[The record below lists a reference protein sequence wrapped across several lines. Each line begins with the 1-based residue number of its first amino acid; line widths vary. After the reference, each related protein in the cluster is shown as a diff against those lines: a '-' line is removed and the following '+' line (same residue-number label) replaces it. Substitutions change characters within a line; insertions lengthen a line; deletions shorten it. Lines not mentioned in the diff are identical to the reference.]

1 MSWTV
6 DNIPDQTG
14 RVAVITGATSGLGLV
29 VARELARAGARL
41 IIGARDPGKASATID
56 LLPGTGHS
64 TYPLDL
70 ADLDSV
76 REFATAVRSG
86 HGRLDLLIN
95 DAGIMAVP
103 RTLSAQGYELQFA
116 VNHLGHFALT
126 TGLLDRI
133 DGRVVTVTSVLHRK
147 GRLDLDDLSAASG
160 YSPTDAYN
168 RSKLANMVFALELH
182 RRWEG
187 VSVAAHPGYAR
198 TGLQGS
204 VPPGL
209 YRFLLTRIGNP
220 LVAVSAARG
229 ALPLLYAA
237 TAPQVASGEL
247 IGPGGPGEMRGAPK
261 ALVPAPAAADP
272 EAGRRLWAVSEQLVT
287 A

>member
-1 MSWTV
+1 MG
-6 DNIPDQTG
+6 IPDQTG

-29 VARELARAGARL
+29 MARELAGAGAQL
-41 IIGARDPGKASATID
+41 IIGARDPARIAP
-56 LLPGTGHS
+56 LPGTGH
-64 TYPLDL
+64 TAYTLDL
-70 ADLDSV
+70 ADLESV
-76 REFATAVRSG
+76 REFTTAVRGG

-147 GRLDLDDLSAASG
+147 GRLDLDDLTAANG

-168 RSKLANMVFALELH
+168 RSKLANMVFALELS
-182 RRWEG
+182 RRWAG
-187 VSVAAHPGYAR
+187 VSVAAHPGYAA

-220 LVAVSAARG
+220 LIAVSAEKGAR
-229 ALPLLYAA
+229 PLLHAA
-237 TAPQVASGEL
+237 TAPGVTSGEL

-261 ALVPAPAAADP
+261 ALTPSPAATDP
-272 EAGRRLWAVSEQLVT
+272 EAGRRLWAVSEQLV
-287 A
+287 AASA